1 MAKKNFILQ
10 GFTPKTHK
18 DAIISLFDVEDIER
32 IIVSVAFVN
41 LGGVEQ
47 LEAQLKA
54 HSAKTTAFIG
64 IRNDITSQQGAKHLL
79 DQGVTLYVVDT
90 GSRRVIYHPK
100 LYLVRGANQAKLII
114 GSANLTPGGLNNN
127 IEAGI
132 VVECDMQDEADRLL
146 IESIERS
153 LDEQPAE
160 HPENVVRITSAAELD
175 ELHASGRL
183 IDELATSP
191 PRPASTAS
199 STADDPVPKIKLK
212 VVPIYS
218 ALLAAKKAAAASA
231 AKAAAV
237 ALPPNVPV
245 TAATGLPAAPAAP
258 TQPATPVAVA
268 APATTPAV
276 AAPPS
281 ATGVQYELV
290 WESKELTRRDLD
302 VPDGETTHRTGSINL
317 DKGRLPEEVDHRHY
331 FRDEVFDALSWSP
344 GKNANVEETFAKFQ
358 LVVKGISYG
367 EFDLRIGHSTNT
379 QSATYAQRNAM
390 TRLSWGPVRDYV
402 ARPDLIGRT
411 LSLYRDQADPKRFVL
426 EID

>member
-1 MAKKNFILQ
+1 MAKKDFILQ
-10 GFTPKTHK
+10 GFTAKTHK
-18 DAIISLFDVEDIER
+18 DALISLFDVENIER
-32 IIVSVAFVN
+32 VIVSVAFVN

-64 IRNDITSQQGAKHLL
+64 IRNDITSQQGARHLL

-160 HPENVVRITSAAELD
+160 HPENVIRITSPADLD
-175 ELHASGRL
+175 ALHASGRL

-212 VVPIYS
+212 VAPIYS

-231 AKAAAV
+231 AKAAAAV
-237 ALPPNVPV
+237 APPPNAPV
-245 TAATGLPAAPAAP
+245 AAVSGLPTSPATP
-258 TQPATPVAVA
+258 TQSATPVAPA
-268 APATTPAV
+268 ATTAMTT
-276 AAPPS
+276 PPP

-302 VPDGETTHRTGSINL
+302 VPDGENTNRTGSVNL

-344 GKNANVEETFAKFQ
+344 GKNANVEEAFAKFQ

-402 ARPDLIGRT
+402 AKPDLIGRT
-411 LSLYRDQADPKRFVL
+411 LALYRDQADPKRFVL

>member
-1 MAKKNFILQ
+1 MAKKDFILQ
-10 GFTPKTHK
+10 GFTAKTHK
-18 DAIISLFDVEDIER
+18 DALISLFDVEDIER
-32 IIVSVAFVN
+32 VIVSVAFVN

-54 HSAKTTAFIG
+54 HSTKTTAFIG

-160 HPENVVRITSAAELD
+160 HPENVIRITSAADLD
-175 ELHASGRL
+175 ALHASGRL

-212 VVPIYS
+212 VAPIYS

-231 AKAAAV
+231 AKAAAAV
-237 ALPPNVPV
+237 APSPNVPV
-245 TAATGLPAAPAAP
+245 AAAAGLPTSPAAP
-258 TQPATPVAVA
+258 TQPATPVAPA
-268 APATTPAV
+268 ATPAMTV
-276 AAPPS
+276 PPP

-302 VPDGETTHRTGSINL
+302 VPDGENTNRTGSINL

-344 GKNANVEETFAKFQ
+344 GKNANVEEAFAKFQ

-402 ARPDLIGRT
+402 AKPDLIGRT
-411 LSLYRDQADPKRFVL
+411 LALYRDQADPKRFVL